1 MIIRQLKFSIMAR
14 FKSPKKPKIAAKLKF
29 TRKVKAPAKAEDFGV
44 RGRPMNASNPFYFGF
59 MAVAGGLIAL
69 TILKALASAS
79 QVFVLIVISLFFAI
93 GLNPAVNYFQR
104 RNMRRGYAVAT
115 VVGAVLLFVAL
126 FIWIAIPPLL
136 EEIDSFIGNAPQL
149 VNDLKN
155 NSLINELNNR
165 YGIIDSLETRVN
177 SVIKDGAFV
186 VTAFGGVV
194 GVGRAFIS
202 GIVATITI
210 LVLTLYFLSSL
221 DKVVK
226 IGLRFVPSS
235 RRDRVAKLT
244 NAIISRIGS
253 FVGGQG
259 IIAILAALFI
269 LMMGLA
275 IGMPYTGPLSM
286 LVLICGFIPLIGH
299 FIGMTF
305 VTLISLTDSPQ
316 TAIIA
321 LTLYIIY
328 VQIENYVITPK
339 IMRRSLS
346 LPGLVTIIAALLGT
360 SLLGLIGGLL
370 AVPIAAAVL
379 LILDEVVFP
388 RADNS

>member
-1 MIIRQLKFSIMAR
+1 MAT
-14 FKSPKKPKIAAKLKF
+14 FKSLKKPRIAAKLRL
-29 TRKVKAPAKAEDFGV
+29 TRKSKSVSVNEDFGV
-44 RGRPMNASNPFYFGF
+44 RGNPMDSSSPFYFGF

-69 TILKALASAS
+69 TTLKALASAS

-93 GLNPAVNYFQR
+93 GLNPAVNYFER
-104 RNMRRGYAVAT
+104 RKMRRGYAVSI
-115 VVGAVLLFVAL
+115 VVGSVLIFVGL
-126 FIWIAIPPLL
+126 FIWIAIPPLID
-136 EEIDSFIGNAPQL
+136 EINSFIDSAPQL

-155 NSLINELNNR
+155 NAFINDLNNK
-165 YGIIDSLETRVN
+165 YGVIDSLESKVN

-194 GVGRAFIS
+194 GVGRAFVS
-202 GIVATITI
+202 GVVATITI

-226 IGLRFVPSS
+226 IGLRFVPNS
-235 RRDRVAKLT
+235 RRVRVAKLT

-269 LMMGLA
+269 LIMGLA

-305 VTLISLTDSPQ
+305 VTLVSLTDSPQ
-316 TAIIA
+316 TAFIA
-321 LTLYIIY
+321 LALYIIY
-328 VQIENYVITPK
+328 VQIENFVITPR

-360 SLLGLIGGLL
+360 SLLGLVGGLL